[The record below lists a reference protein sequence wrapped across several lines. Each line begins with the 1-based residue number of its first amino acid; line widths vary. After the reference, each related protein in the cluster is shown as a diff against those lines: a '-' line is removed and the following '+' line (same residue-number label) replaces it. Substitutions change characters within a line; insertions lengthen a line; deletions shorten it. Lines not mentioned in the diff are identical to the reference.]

1 MLKFSYKP
9 ASSADDTEIEAAL
22 VKIMEERQE
31 LRIREEEIK
40 LREQAM
46 REKEAI
52 ENEIKK
58 LRSKEIRA
66 SQVGDWLCYSVTT
79 AVY

>member
-1 MLKFSYKP
+1 MIAF
-9 ASSADDTEIEAAL
+9 ADDKDIEAAL
-22 VKIMEERQE
+22 ERIMEERQQ
-31 LRIREEEIK
+31 LRVREEEIK
-40 LREQAM
+40 LREQAL

-66 SQVGDWLCYSVTT
+66 SQVF
-79 AVY
+79 

>member
-66 SQVGDWLCYSVTT
+66 SQVGYWWCY
-79 AVY
+79 

>member
-1 MLKFSYKP
+1 
-9 ASSADDTEIEAAL
+9 
-22 VKIMEERQE
+22 MEERQQ

-40 LREQAM
+40 LREQAI

-58 LRSKEIRA
+58 LRSKEVRA
-66 SQVGDWLCYSVTT
+66 SQVGYQHRYLSVF
-79 AVY
+79 

>member
-1 MLKFSYKP
+1 MIAF
-9 ASSADDTEIEAAL
+9 ADDKDIEAAL
-22 VKIMEERQE
+22 ERIMEERQQ
-31 LRIREEEIK
+31 LRVREEEIK
-40 LREQAM
+40 LREQAL

-66 SQVGDWLCYSVTT
+66 SQVL
-79 AVY
+79 